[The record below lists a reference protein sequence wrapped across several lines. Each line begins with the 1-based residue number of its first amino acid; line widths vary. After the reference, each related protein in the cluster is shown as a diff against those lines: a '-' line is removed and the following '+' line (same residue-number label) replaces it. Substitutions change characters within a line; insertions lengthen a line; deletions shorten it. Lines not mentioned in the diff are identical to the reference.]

1 MEIALG
7 GIIILVILLPGISFR
22 KGYFSEEFSN
32 QYTIRDF
39 FNLFVNTLFPSL
51 IIYLIALPVIY
62 YFFDGYYYD
71 FKTLLGIL
79 SSNDKLVENSVNQ
92 IGKFKYEIIFF
103 QSIINLISFGVG
115 LRLRDIILRYSFD
128 AENKFFRYKNIW
140 HYLLTGK
147 FILFGRSQ
155 IKLNKDTIR
164 DIDITYINSLV
175 QVGEYVFNYTGILVD
190 YELSDNGNLDL
201 LYIKD
206 SQRKPV
212 DELEYKD
219 INGHT
224 LILKYENIINLNLV
238 FIQTEED
245 EKGNI
250 SLRMI
255 E

>member
-128 AENKFFRYKNIW
+128 AEISFLDTKI
-140 HYLLTGK
+140 
-147 FILFGRSQ
+147 FG
-155 IKLNKDTIR
+155 
-164 DIDITYINSLV
+164 ITC
-175 QVGEYVFNYTGILVD
+175 
-190 YELSDNGNLDL
+190 
-201 LYIKD
+201 
-206 SQRKPV
+206 
-212 DELEYKD
+212 
-219 INGHT
+219 
-224 LILKYENIINLNLV
+224 
-238 FIQTEED
+238 
-245 EKGNI
+245 
-250 SLRMI
+250 
-255 E
+255 